1 MAVKEHNPGANA
13 TGLLQSMGDEK
24 SLHRAQNLG
33 ALVRKFIAGV
43 LDAVSRASD
52 GQITRE
58 LGVATVQSS
67 CRYFAGLLTGR
78 IPGDYTV
85 DGAWFPNGLAAHLHT
100 ELEADGDAEDVI
112 SSAFAS
118 IAHHVF
124 EIAEMDDDA
133 AAQESIDGLVRASVL
148 LLSGIKT

>member
-1 MAVKEHNPGANA
+1 MAIERNPGADA
-13 TGLLQSMGDEK
+13 TGLLQSMGDES
-24 SLHRAQNLG
+24 SLRRAENLG
-33 ALVRKFIAGV
+33 ALVRRFIAGV
-43 LDAVSRASD
+43 LDAVARASD

-78 IPGDYTV
+78 IPGDYTM
-85 DGAWFPNGLAAHLHT
+85 DGAWFPNGLAAHLRT
-100 ELEADGDAEDVI
+100 ELETDGDAEEVI

-124 EIAEMDDDA
+124 EIAEMDEASAQKAVDD
-133 AAQESIDGLVRASVL
+133 LVRASIL
-148 LLSGIKT
+148 LLSGMK

>member
-1 MAVKEHNPGANA
+1 MAIERNPGGDA
-13 TGLLQSMGDEK
+13 TGLLQSMGDDG
-24 SLHRAQNLG
+24 SLRRAENLG

-85 DGAWFPNGLAAHLHT
+85 DGAWFPNGLAAHLRT
-100 ELEADGDAEDVI
+100 ELDTDGDAEEVI

-133 AAQESIDGLVRASVL
+133 AAQESVDGLVRASVL
-148 LLSGIKT
+148 LLSGMK

>member
-1 MAVKEHNPGANA
+1 MAIERNPGADA
-13 TGLLQSMGDEK
+13 TGLLQSMGDES
-24 SLHRAQNLG
+24 SLHRAENLG
-33 ALVRKFIAGV
+33 ALVRRFIAGV
-43 LDAVSRASD
+43 LDAVARASD

-85 DGAWFPNGLAAHLHT
+85 DGAWFPNGLAAHLRT
-100 ELEADGDAEDVI
+100 ELETDGDAEEVI

-124 EIAEMDDDA
+124 EIAEMDEASAQKAVDD
-133 AAQESIDGLVRASVL
+133 LVRASIL
-148 LLSGIKT
+148 LLSGMK

>member
-1 MAVKEHNPGANA
+1 MAIERNPGADA
-13 TGLLQSMGDEK
+13 TGLLQSMGDES
-24 SLHRAQNLG
+24 SLRRAENLG
-33 ALVRKFIAGV
+33 ALVRRFIAGV
-43 LDAVSRASD
+43 LDAVARASD

-85 DGAWFPNGLAAHLHT
+85 DGAWFPNGLAAHLRT
-100 ELEADGDAEDVI
+100 ELETDGDAEEVI

-124 EIAEMDDDA
+124 EIAEMDEASAQKAVDD
-133 AAQESIDGLVRASVL
+133 LVRASIL
-148 LLSGIKT
+148 LLSGMK

>member
-1 MAVKEHNPGANA
+1 MANERNPGGDA

-24 SLHRAQNLG
+24 SLRRPENLG
-33 ALVRKFIAGV
+33 ALVRRFVAGV
-43 LDAVSRASD
+43 LDAVSRASE

-78 IPGDYTV
+78 VAGDFTV
-85 DGAWFPNGLAAHLHT
+85 DGAWYPTGLAAHLRT
-100 ELEADGDAEDVI
+100 ELDTEGDAEEVI

-124 EIAEMDDDA
+124 EIAEMDDEDA
-133 AAQESIDGLVRASVL
+133 AQKAVDDLVRASML
-148 LLSGIKT
+148 LLSGMK

>member
-1 MAVKEHNPGANA
+1 MAIERNPGSDA
-13 TGLLQSMGDEK
+13 TGLLQSMGDES
-24 SLHRAQNLG
+24 SLRRAENLG
-33 ALVRKFIAGV
+33 ALVRRFIAGV
-43 LDAVSRASD
+43 LDAVARASD

-85 DGAWFPNGLAAHLHT
+85 DGAWFPNGLAAHLRT
-100 ELEADGDAEDVI
+100 ELETDGDAEEVI

-124 EIAEMDDDA
+124 EIAEMDEASAQKAVDD
-133 AAQESIDGLVRASVL
+133 LVRASIL
-148 LLSGIKT
+148 LLSGMK

>member
-1 MAVKEHNPGANA
+1 MMAIERNPGADA
-13 TGLLQSMGDEK
+13 TGLLQSMGDES
-24 SLHRAQNLG
+24 SLHRAENLG
-33 ALVRKFIAGV
+33 ALVRRFIAGV
-43 LDAVSRASD
+43 LDAVARASD

-85 DGAWFPNGLAAHLHT
+85 DGAWFPNGLAAHLRT
-100 ELEADGDAEDVI
+100 ELETDGDAEEVI

-118 IAHHVF
+118 ISHHVF
-124 EIAEMDDDA
+124 EIAEMDEASAQKAVDD
-133 AAQESIDGLVRASVL
+133 LVRASIL
-148 LLSGIKT
+148 LLSGMK